1 MIWML
6 ALLFVQ
12 EAPLRVSW
20 GPPSTIDPSLAG
32 SSSEARIV
40 RALFEGLTTLAP
52 DGVTVEPGMAERW
65 ESAADGRTWTFHL
78 REARWSNG
86 EAVKAGDFVFAWR
99 RALRLGG
106 PFTELF
112 RHLRGVGPWLD
123 LGEGRPDPEAA
134 ELGFRALDER
144 TMVVDAAVR
153 APWLPHLLAFHPFVP
168 LHAPTLAAQGRDWTR
183 AGQITTNGPYL
194 FDGSSLAELSL
205 RRNPKHWDPELS
217 KAPARISLAL
227 HTPAVALERYRA
239 GDFAM
244 LGAEQVPEDPAGPLP
259 GRVDVDLWGTLFLRL
274 NPARAPFDREAIRKA
289 LAQGIDRA
297 ALVEGTPAKARRSLV
312 PPSFAGYPEAAGISF
327 DRAAAMESLLRESGL
342 DLSKLP
348 VLELLL
354 PDAPRFTAL
363 AGRLEAQLGKG
374 LGLKVKAVVM
384 KPPAYARAL
393 AAGDFAAALAG
404 WGGDYYDP
412 QAFLDP
418 WAAADASTSRALLEA
433 SGLDGARRLEAL
445 AKAEEHLLRTGLLVP
460 LSGAWESFA
469 VAPGLTGVQANPF
482 GHVALRRLRVK

>member
-1 MIWML
+1 MIWLLVLVL
-6 ALLFVQ
+6 AQ

-40 RALFEGLTTLAP
+40 LAMFEGLTTLAP
-52 DGVTVEPGMAERW
+52 DGVTVEPGMAGRW
-65 ESAADGRTWTFHL
+65 ECAADGRNWTFHL

-86 EAVKAGDFVFAWR
+86 EAVRAGDFVFAWR

-112 RHLRGVGPWLD
+112 RQLKGVGPWLD

-134 ELGFRALDER
+134 ELGFQAVNER
-144 TMVVDAAVR
+144 TLKVEAAVR
-153 APWLPHLLAFHPFVP
+153 APWLPHLLAFHAFVP
-168 LHAPTLAAQGRDWTR
+168 LHAPTLAAHGRDWTR
-183 AGQITTNGPYL
+183 AGQIMTNGPYL
-194 FDGSSLAELSL
+194 FDGSTLAEFSL
-205 RRNPKHWDPELS
+205 LRNPKHWDPELPR
-217 KAPARISLAL
+217 APARISVGL
-227 HTPAVALERYRA
+227 HTPAVALERYRV
-239 GDFAM
+239 GDFGM
-244 LGAEQVPEDPAGPLP
+244 LGAEQVPEEPTGPLP
-259 GRVDVDLWGTLFLRL
+259 GRVDADLWGTLFLRL
-274 NPARAPFDREAIRKA
+274 NPARAPFDREALRKA

-312 PPSFAGYPEAAGISF
+312 PPGFAGYPEASGLPF
-327 DRAAAMESLLRESGL
+327 DRAAAMEALLRESGL

-348 VLELLL
+348 VVELLV

-363 AGRLEAQLGKG
+363 AGRLEGQIEKG
-374 LGLKVKAVVM
+374 LGWKVKLILM

-393 AAGDFAAALAG
+393 AAGDFSAALAG

-412 QAFLDP
+412 RAFLEP
-418 WAAADASTSRALLEA
+418 WAAADATTARTLREA
-433 SGLDGARRLEAL
+433 SSLDGARRLDAL
-445 AKAEEHLLRTGLLVP
+445 AKAEEQLLRTGIVVP

-469 VAPGLTGVQANPF
+469 LAPGLTGVQPNPF
-482 GHVALRRLRVK
+482 GHIAVRRLRLK